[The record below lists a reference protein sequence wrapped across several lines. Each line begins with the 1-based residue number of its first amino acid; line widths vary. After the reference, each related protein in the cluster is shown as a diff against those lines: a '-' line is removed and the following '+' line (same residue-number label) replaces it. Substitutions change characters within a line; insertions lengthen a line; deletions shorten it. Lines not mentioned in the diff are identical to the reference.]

1 MKSYKNKYY
10 LSSDVYILMILT
22 AFVLIW
28 TLKGMNPQDSYFLG
42 GPPRPLPLPGPGEGP
57 LAFPGGPLLGPGA
70 RVTGALGL
78 GAASDTSFCRLTP
91 LAAATGFILGDLLP
105 FSITTS
111 EMAVRIQKGRWGQTS
126 ASWLIVHDN
135 ENRKVRAYQVG
146 AALPLRW
153 EVGWETYLAADPPS
167 LSSPD

>member
-1 MKSYKNKYY
+1 
-10 LSSDVYILMILT
+10 
-22 AFVLIW
+22 
-28 TLKGMNPQDSYFLG
+28 MNPQDSYFLG

-91 LAAATGFILGDLLP
+91 LAAAPGFVLGDLLP

-111 EMAVRIQKGRWGQTS
+111 EMANRIQKGW
-126 ASWLIVHDN
+126 
-135 ENRKVRAYQVG
+135 
-146 AALPLRW
+146 
-153 EVGWETYLAADPPS
+153 
-167 LSSPD
+167 